1 MSVLSKFFKPFLR
14 YHVNKRTNGWTNGTA
29 NTVGLGLHKVIQHTA
44 FHTEGNFGT
53 NFWLPYCF
61 AQRGKYW
68 YVEQK
73 HDISSQWQT
82 HSELL
87 RCTSLTA
94 LHITSIVSN
103 STQVATG
110 YEFCLHGSSATNI
123 NKIGRLWRLLWQMTV
138 SLYRPDFS
146 ADITNSQGPDLQ
158 KKILGN
164 ILSLAYVFPKFIL
177 SYKVKIFIDFY
188 M

>member
-1 MSVLSKFFKPFLR
+1 
-14 YHVNKRTNGWTNGTA
+14 
-29 NTVGLGLHKVIQHTA
+29 
-44 FHTEGNFGT
+44 
-53 NFWLPYCF
+53 
-61 AQRGKYW
+61 
-68 YVEQK
+68 
-73 HDISSQWQT
+73 
-82 HSELL
+82 
-87 RCTSLTA
+87 
-94 LHITSIVSN
+94 
-103 STQVATG
+103 
-110 YEFCLHGSSATNI
+110 
-123 NKIGRLWRLLWQMTV
+123 MTV